1 MRDMKTRF
9 ISFFLFMLTMSC
21 FVACSS
27 DDPAPEPEPEP
38 EPEPVETVN
47 TYTYKDKTIQ
57 AKSVSCFEQEGIIYV
72 CMSPLQSLETLEDF
86 MGSGKEYVMLGVD
99 KSLVGNPVTVGG
111 SDDDTYVVYY
121 MDADGE
127 AIVTVSPDGWED
139 VLTQGKITV
148 TMVPGENETSAVKA
162 VFDFTLKSGGKFTG
176 EADCVYKAPEKLPS
190 EYSFGDEVRPLK
202 SVVATT
208 LGGFQ
213 YVYLSPETGLTTV
226 EDISDAE
233 YLMLAITPEMI
244 GQEIDITSSGDAEY
258 AFYNMTNLGADDID
272 AVDPYGWADVCS
284 AGKLKVE
291 KTEESIKVTFSFTL
305 LSGEKFKGSYEGNYT
320 EIKQSTTNI
329 LTLNGESTRDIKATF
344 YEKTN
349 EGVAL
354 YLTPSGI
361 SSAADL
367 NNVNTYYVR
376 LFVPNTGL
384 DGQEVDITTT
394 NLAFE
399 FTYYNPYDEE
409 RIEVSKGHLEDA
421 AGTFSVSKSAD
432 NEYSLTLD
440 LKYLGDNSLKISGNY
455 NGTFKVYDTTI
466 PNQYQLG
473 AGGTPVTIQSVVVDK
488 TDVDICVIYISRQAG
503 ITTVAGMSAA
513 DAVVRV
519 PKSMM
524 EGAVHGFSGSAENA
538 KISIAYEGVTYNQA
552 NTTNGHLAAGGN
564 ASVALQGSEIEM
576 TFNIF
581 SIVQYDNSSLSGYY
595 KGATTVI
602 E

>member
-1 MRDMKTRF
+1 
-9 ISFFLFMLTMSC
+9 
-21 FVACSS
+21 
-27 DDPAPEPEPEP
+27 
-38 EPEPVETVN
+38 
-47 TYTYKDKTIQ
+47 
-57 AKSVSCFEQEGIIYV
+57 
-72 CMSPLQSLETLEDF
+72 
-86 MGSGKEYVMLGVD
+86 
-99 KSLVGNPVTVGG
+99 
-111 SDDDTYVVYY
+111 
-121 MDADGE
+121 
-127 AIVTVSPDGWED
+127 
-139 VLTQGKITV
+139 
-148 TMVPGENETSAVKA
+148 MVPGENETSAVKA

-272 AVDPYGWADVCS
+272 AVDPYGWSELCS

-291 KTEESIKVTFSFTL
+291 KTDESVKITFSFTL
-305 LSGEKFKGSYEGNYT
+305 LSGDKFKGSYEGSYT
-320 EIKQSTTNI
+320 DIKQSTTNI

-524 EGAVHGFSGSAENA
+524 EELF
-538 KISIAYEGVTYNQA
+538 TDFP
-552 NTTNGHLAAGGN
+552 
-564 ASVALQGSEIEM
+564 VARKMRRYRSPTKE
-576 TFNIF
+576 
-581 SIVQYDNSSLSGYY
+581 SLIIRLIRR
-595 KGATTVI
+595 TVI
-602 E
+602 WLQAAMLLWLFKGVKLK